1 MVNFYI
7 KIDASKDISAIPQLD
22 TLTPGGIFDAS
33 AANVLLEI
41 NLTESQARI
50 FQFKLKNT
58 GGVDDIANKSDM
70 VFRYKHEDGGA
81 NTFQNWPIFLNHWHN
96 WYDQKD
102 INGVRRTDQ
111 SLADNLIN
119 KLLDFTEQDTQILYN
134 NDMFDNTT
142 EILAQ
147 CGRAL
152 NDGTRNIREKL
163 AIGAHTLGVNGKDSG
178 TSDGIAMDT
187 ANYSVPEYLFSRL
200 MDMSGVDPDNGAHR
214 RFEYEHLK
222 NPYVWDNTAGDSDAD
237 STLNCFT
244 TDGAYNDWVDIPILA
259 GDNFFIDFTA
269 SVTSTLPFLTENKT
283 VNTNLNNVSR
293 VVKICVVNKSNVT
306 IKNISDYGN
315 GDIHNLANYNSIV
328 DGGYYYDETVAESYV
343 GPHKGYTGVYPIFFN
358 KYAAEQY
365 TDGANNSTSA
375 SPVGDSTWKNDQ
387 TYSESLPP
395 GSTILSESQ
404 EAIIVMDTIQS
415 A

>member
-58 GGVDDIANKSDM
+58 GGVDDIADKSDM
-70 VFRYKHEDGGA
+70 LFRYKHEGGA

-102 INGVRRTDQ
+102 INSRRTDQ
-111 SLADNLIN
+111 SLADKLIN
-119 KLLDFTEQDTQILYN
+119 KLLDFTGQDTQILYN

-187 ANYSVPEYLFSRL
+187 ANNSVPEYLFSRL

-222 NPYVWDNTAGDSDAD
+222 NPYVWDNTAGDSNTDP
-237 STLNCFT
+237 TLNCFT
-244 TDGAYNDWVDIPILA
+244 TDGSYNDWVDIPILA

-269 SVTSTLPFLTENKT
+269 TVSSTLPFLTENKT
-283 VNTNLNNVSR
+283 VNTDLNNVSR

-306 IKNISDYGN
+306 VKNKSDYPS
-315 GDIHNLANYNSIV
+315 GDIHNLANYNGIV
-328 DGGYYYDETVAESYV
+328 DRGYYYDENDVNSYV
-343 GPHKGYTGVYPIFFN
+343 GPHKGDSGVYPVFFN

-365 TDGANNSTSA
+365 TDGVNNGTSA
-375 SPVGDSTWKNDQ
+375 SDIGGNIWKNDQ
-387 TYSESLPP
+387 PYTEPLPL
-395 GSTILSESQ
+395 GSNILLESQ
-404 EAIIVMDTIQS
+404 ESQIIN
-415 A
+415 